1 MEASDKDEGTN
12 GQLHFSLQGKGSENF
27 TIDSRGFIHTKT
39 PLDYET
45 TAHYMLNVTATD
57 GGSPSSS
64 ASAQVNI
71 TVVNVNDNVP
81 VFVTSSQVSKVRED
95 VAIGTRVIRLNAT
108 DADGKGL
115 TFKLNSGNTGGA
127 FKIYSSTGLITVAA
141 KLDREKI
148 EQYILTVKATDPDGQ
163 SVSYNATINI
173 TDVNDNAPVFKNNS
187 YSNEI
192 MENLQPGRCCTSL
205 TFLNVKNLEK
215 KNLNYPCKIIKR
227 KKCLAST
234 K

>member
-12 GQLHFSLQGKGSENF
+12 GQLHFSLKGKGSENF

-127 FKIYSSTGLITVAA
+127 FKIHSSTGLITVAA

-148 EQYILTVKATDPDGQ
+148 EQYILAVKATDPDGQ

-205 TFLNVKNLEK
+205 TFLNVKFK
-215 KNLNYPCKIIKR
+215 KIPVK
-227 KKCLAST
+227 
-234 K
+234 

>member
-1 MEASDKDEGTN
+1 
-12 GQLHFSLQGKGSENF
+12 
-27 TIDSRGFIHTKT
+27 
-39 PLDYET
+39 
-45 TAHYMLNVTATD
+45 MLNVTATD

-71 TVVNVNDNVP
+71 SVVNVNDNIP

-115 TFKLNSGNTGGA
+115 TFKLTSGNTGGA
-127 FKIYSSTGLITVAA
+127 FKIHSSTGLITVAA

-148 EQYILTVKATDPDGQ
+148 EQYILAVEATDPDGQ
-163 SVSYNATINI
+163 SVTYNATINI

-187 YSNEI
+187 YSKEI
-192 MENLQPGRCCTSL
+192 MENLQPGRRCSCTSL
-205 TFLNVKNLEK
+205 TFLNVKK
-215 KNLNYPCKIIKR
+215 FKNHISR
-227 KKCLAST
+227 KK

>member
-12 GQLHFSLQGKGSENF
+12 GQLHFSLQGKGSANF

-127 FKIYSSTGLITVAA
+127 FKIHSSTGLITVAA

-148 EQYILTVKATDPDGQ
+148 EQYILAVKATDPDGQ
-163 SVSYNATINI
+163 SVTYNATINI

-215 KNLNYPCKIIKR
+215 KNLKYPCKIIKR

>member
-12 GQLHFSLQGKGSENF
+12 GQLHFSLQGKGSANF

-95 VAIGTRVIRLNAT
+95 VAIGTHVIRLNAT

-115 TFKLNSGNTGGA
+115 TFKLASGNTGGT
-127 FKIYSSTGLITVAA
+127 FKIHSSTGLITVAA

-148 EQYILTVKATDPDGQ
+148 EQYILAVKATDPDGQ
-163 SVSYNATINI
+163 SVTYNATINI

-187 YSNEI
+187 YSKEI

-205 TFLNVKNLEK
+205 TFLNVKLK
-215 KNLNYPCKIIKR
+215 KIPVK
-227 KKCLAST
+227 
-234 K
+234 